1 MYRLRTRALA
11 AMLLMIGWT
20 LHAEGAGATTI
31 SSTFDADLDGWTITS
46 GSALSHMATGG
57 NPGGFLFV
65 DNDEGAIIV
74 RAIAPAKFLGDLSS
88 FNGGVLAF
96 DGNLLTKGSVAFY
109 PPYGQVTISSSGGTP
124 VTLDLAPS
132 DPPIG
137 EWVHYSVSLDAATW
151 GRTPQAWA
159 QLLAGVT
166 EISIVLEAVSG
177 LETNGFDNFTL
188 SSVPEPSVAAL
199 LGVALG
205 AGALSAR
212 RSSPRR

>member
-1 MYRLRTRALA
+1 VLAATLATVAMVGLALA
-11 AMLLMIGWT
+11 AQ
-20 LHAEGAGATTI
+20 GARAATI

-46 GSALSHMATGG
+46 DSGALSHMATGG

-65 DNDEGAIIV
+65 DNAEGAVIV
-74 RAIAPAKFLGDLSS
+74 RAIAPAKFLGNLAS
-88 FNGGVLAF
+88 FDGGVLSF
-96 DGNLLTKGSVAFY
+96 DGNLLTKGSVPFY

-166 EISIVLEAVSG
+166 DISIVLEAVSG
-177 LETNGFDNFTL
+177 FETNGFDNFTL

-199 LGVALG
+199 LAVALG

-212 RSSPRR
+212 RSSRRR